1 MTSARGVPAR
11 SLTARGAPSWA
22 LGVGGVAVFLLVVEL
37 MPRLGLVDA
46 RFLPPTSE
54 ILVALAE
61 RLGRAEFWTAVGQ
74 TLTTW
79 FTGLAISLVAGLVL
93 GVIIGSVPWLR
104 AVTASTIEFLRP
116 VPSVALIPL
125 AIVMYG
131 TGMASTLL
139 LVVYASFWQVLV
151 QVLSGVQDVD
161 PVASDTARSY
171 RFSSL
176 TRIRT
181 VVWPTALPYAMTG
194 LRLAASVALI
204 LTVTGE
210 LLIGTPGIGKLLAVA
225 QSSAAVESMYAYVA
239 VAGLLGIAV
248 NLVARALESRVL
260 FWHPSV
266 RGETAL

>member
-1 MTSARGVPAR
+1 MPA
-11 SLTARGAPSWA
+11 WA
-22 LGVGGVAVFLLVVEL
+22 LGGAGVATLLLVVEVV
-37 MPRLGLVDA
+37 PRLGIVDA
-46 RFLPPTSE
+46 RYLPPTSQ
-54 ILVALAE
+54 ILGALAE
-61 RLGRAEFWTAVGQ
+61 RLGRAELWTALGQ

-79 FTGLAISLVAGLVL
+79 FTGLAISLVAGVVL
-93 GVIIGSVPWLR
+93 GVVIGSVPWLR
-104 AVTASTIEFLRP
+104 AVTASTVEFLRP
-116 VPSVALIPL
+116 VPSVALIPV
-125 AIVMYG
+125 AILLYG

-171 RFSSL
+171 RFSPL

-181 VVWPTALPYAMTG
+181 LVWPTTLPYAMTG

-210 LLIGTPGIGKLLAVA
+210 LLIGTPGIGRLLGVA
-225 QSSAAVESMYAYVA
+225 QSSGAVASMYAYVV
-239 VAGLLGIAV
+239 VAGLLGVAV
-248 NLVARALESRVL
+248 NLVARALEKRAL

-266 RGETAL
+266 RAEAAA